1 MTLKSYI
8 IVILI
13 LNHILVMKYFMSL
26 VYPILLILVKYVNNN
41 HLIILIDLIVQN
53 NNHLKVVKNDHDDI
67 ILNSIFKSTSCFKF
81 YRTVCFCRS
90 FVKPFYSI
98 SFLFLDLCPT
108 KGPIKSQLPVSL
120 YLCICQFGI
129 LLQNG
134 SLVFSDCLLDN
145 LDSSKLTALF
155 VRKTHS
161 WSKFGK
167 KGPKVDPK

>member
-1 MTLKSYI
+1 
-8 IVILI
+8 
-13 LNHILVMKYFMSL
+13 MSL

-41 HLIILIDLIVQN
+41 HLIILIDLIALIVQN
-53 NNHLKVVKNDHDDI
+53 NNHLKVMKNDHDDT
-67 ILNSIFKSTSCFKF
+67 ILNSIFKSSSFFKF
-81 YRTVCFCRS
+81 YRTICFCRS
-90 FVKPFYSI
+90 FFVKPFYST

-120 YLCICQFGI
+120 CLCICQFGI
-129 LLQNG
+129 FLQNG